1 MQKVKI
7 EWSTMVKISVSTW
20 SLHRELPFFWN
31 KDVPGKIRLIDFP
44 KLCIKEFGVDAVELC
59 QMHFLSTDQNYID
72 KVKDALDRSRLRLVN
87 IPVDLGYAAEPDIE
101 RRKAGFNI
109 LRKWFEIAKY
119 LGSPSVRVNT
129 GKGEGEEALQI
140 AIDGYRELAEMAKE
154 TGVRLLIEN
163 HGGISEKAED
173 IIRIIEEVGS
183 EYLGTC
189 PDFGNFP
196 PETRYEGLAKLA
208 KYAAVVHAKTFEFNE
223 KGEDTK
229 IDVKRCVNILRQE
242 GFHGYYSV
250 EFEGQGDQREGV
262 RKTIALLKR
271 YL

>member
-1 MQKVKI
+1 
-7 EWSTMVKISVSTW
+7 MVKISVSSW

-31 KDVPGKIRLIDFP
+31 KDVPCRISLMDFP
-44 KLCIKEFGVDAVELC
+44 ELCVKEFGVDAVELC
-59 QMHFLSTDQNYID
+59 QMHFLSTDQTYIE

-87 IPVDLGYAAEPDIE
+87 IPVDVGYAAEPDKE

-109 LRKWFEIAKY
+109 IRKWFEIARY
-119 LGSPSVRVNT
+119 LGSPSIRVNT
-129 GKGEGEEALQI
+129 GKGEGKEALQI
-140 AIDGYRELAEMAKE
+140 AIDGYKELATTAKE

-163 HGGISEKAED
+163 HGGISEKAEN
-173 IIRIIEEVGS
+173 IVRIVKKVGS

-208 KYAAVVHAKTFEFNE
+208 KYTSVAHVKTFEFDE
-223 KGEDTK
+223 HGEDTK
-229 IDVKRCVNILRQE
+229 IDVKRCVNILKQE
-242 GFHGYYSV
+242 GFNGYYSV

-262 RKTIALLKR
+262 KKTIALLKR